1 MVKCFHIFL
10 RASKSGKYVVAVVF
24 LFFLILFTLILFFI
38 IKPDLCQ
45 QIFGSNLYG
54 IIDSEVVWAFKSTKR
69 GLADIQALSKEQE
82 ICQANLHVAPR
93 KDIFVIHRQA
103 VLEKKV

>member
-1 MVKCFHIFL
+1 M
-10 RASKSGKYVVAVVF
+10 
-24 LFFLILFTLILFFI
+24 

-54 IIDSEVVWAFKSTKR
+54 IIEVVSAFKSTKH

-82 ICQANLHVAPR
+82 ICLANLHVAPR
-93 KDIFVIHRQA
+93 KDVLMIRRQA
-103 VLEKKV
+103 TLSITG